1 MMEENND
8 VFLAG
13 GDGLVY
19 LAVPLQNKYSTKF
32 VWGNPF
38 STYVS

>member
-1 MMEENND
+1 MMEGNND

-19 LAVPLQNKYSTKF
+19 LAVPVHNKYATKF